1 MDGNQV
7 LYDHDKNY
15 SLFLLNTFLT
25 NTNLIKKGE
34 FILVINTLKGSLK
47 D

>member
-25 NTNLIKKGE
+25 NTNLINFIYPNLDNFNSYKK
-34 FILVINTLKGSLK
+34 N
-47 D
+47 